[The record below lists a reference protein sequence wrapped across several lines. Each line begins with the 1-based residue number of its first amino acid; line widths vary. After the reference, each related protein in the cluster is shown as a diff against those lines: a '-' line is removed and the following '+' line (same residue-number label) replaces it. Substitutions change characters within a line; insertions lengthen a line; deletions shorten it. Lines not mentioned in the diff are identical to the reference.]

1 MGLFIIMM
9 AIVIVAVIIAAVIF
23 IIAAGVFTLTAGE
36 VVTCGWLFHKLFG
49 LFKKEKE
56 KKVETIIEQ

>member
-49 LFKKEKE
+49 SFKKKEK
-56 KKVETIIEQ
+56 KKTQEI